1 MKKIFIFLSCLIPL
15 TSIAATTDCHNVKLV
30 GVTVEGPRDD
40 NHFFE
45 NKLVLKLDK
54 ECDGKNYAIAD
65 LNHPAF
71 NGFLSIALTA
81 KSTGKPVS
89 ISVNS
94 SSQTKLSNQIA
105 WIGLK

>member
-1 MKKIFIFLSCLIPL
+1 MKKILTVLSCIIPL

-30 GVTVEGPRDD
+30 SVTVEGHRDD

-45 NKLVLKLDK
+45 NKLVLKLNK
-54 ECDGKNYAIAD
+54 ECDGKSYAHAD

-81 KSTGKPVS
+81 KSSEKLVS
-89 ISVNS
+89 ISINS
-94 SSQTKLSNQIA
+94 NNKTSLSNQIA
-105 WIGLK
+105 YISLK